1 MLMAAHAGKQ
11 WIYKLAHMYTNTHSL
26 AADIATEGAAMEM
39 LFKHTLTQLN
49 GHINTHS
56 RTNTEIKK
64 K

>member
-1 MLMAAHAGKQ
+1 MQGNNGFINLLT
-11 WIYKLAHMYTNTHSL
+11 YTHSL

-49 GHINTHS
+49 GHINTH
-56 RTNTEIKK
+56 TAEQTQKK